1 MPTTVPSSVTSG
13 PPELPPWMDTS
24 SWRTRRPVPDS
35 VSRRLTLPV
44 VTVAS
49 SVRKEARAF
58 TALSATLG

>member
-1 MPTTVPSSVTSG
+1 M
-13 PPELPPWMDTS
+13 
-24 SWRTRRPVPDS
+24 PDS